1 MIGVAAR
8 EEEHDVVR
16 EFFELFK
23 TPWEFCRRGVRYEVV
38 IDTDGTPDHQS
49 AKLVIV
55 YGSHATAFD
64 HQTQRLPGPQR
75 QYSMLSFDGDPIPV
89 YGGCVACPSDGGS
102 SRLVLE
108 DTGEAVVSVTRR
120 NGRTIVRVGYDLF
133 REIRV
138 LLRTGQPPVHA
149 AVPTLER
156 HIAFLRASIVSA
168 GIPLI
173 EIPPIPDGY
182 RFIVCLT
189 HDVDHPSIR
198 LHRFDRTM
206 IGFLYRAVV
215 RSVINVYRGRMPPK
229 ALWRNWLAVLRLPL
243 VHLGLA
249 RDFWSQFDRYLE
261 IEKGLGSTFF
271 VIPVKNEPGRTVDG
285 QAPRLR
291 GASYGVA
298 DIADQVRQLG
308 ASGSEIGLHGIDAWL
323 DSAKGAE
330 ERECVS
336 RVTRIL
342 TQGVRMHWL
351 FFNEGTPQRLDEA
364 GFTYDSSFGYNDTV
378 GFRAGTMQAFR
389 PINAGRLLELPLAIM
404 DTALFYP
411 THLNLTPKA
420 AKQVVGR
427 LVDDAEQYGGVLTL
441 NWHDRSLAPERLWGE
456 FYVQLVEELKRR
468 GAWFPTATQAASW
481 FSQRRSAV
489 FDSICWEG
497 TSVRIRA
504 SADRPEALPGLTVR
518 VHRPGSPEGDRPLLE
533 HGLSK
538 FTDLTFTDALDS
550 HLVG

>member
-1 MIGVAAR
+1 
-8 EEEHDVVR
+8 
-16 EFFELFK
+16 
-23 TPWEFCRRGVRYEVV
+23 
-38 IDTDGTPDHQS
+38 
-49 AKLVIV
+49 
-55 YGSHATAFD
+55 
-64 HQTQRLPGPQR
+64 
-75 QYSMLSFDGDPIPV
+75 
-89 YGGCVACPSDGGS
+89 
-102 SRLVLE
+102 
-108 DTGEAVVSVTRR
+108 
-120 NGRTIVRVGYDLF
+120 
-133 REIRV
+133 
-138 LLRTGQPPVHA
+138 
-149 AVPTLER
+149 
-156 HIAFLRASIVSA
+156 
-168 GIPLI
+168 
-173 EIPPIPDGY
+173 
-182 RFIVCLT
+182 
-189 HDVDHPSIR
+189 
-198 LHRFDRTM
+198 
-206 IGFLYRAVV
+206 
-215 RSVINVYRGRMPPK
+215 
-229 ALWRNWLAVLRLPL
+229 
-243 VHLGLA
+243 
-249 RDFWSQFDRYLE
+249 
-261 IEKGLGSTFF
+261 
-271 VIPVKNEPGRTVDG
+271 
-285 QAPRLR
+285 
-291 GASYGVA
+291 
-298 DIADQVRQLG
+298 
-308 ASGSEIGLHGIDAWL
+308 
-323 DSAKGAE
+323 
-330 ERECVS
+330 
-336 RVTRIL
+336 
-342 TQGVRMHWL
+342 
-351 FFNEGTPQRLDEA
+351 LDEA

-378 GFRAGTMQAFR
+378 GFRAGTMQAFK